1 MKSNSKLD
9 AMAGEAMIQEKNTH
23 TDISDGKSA
32 SQALWKRPVIL
43 LNPAVLREHCSLLAT
58 GLNSTHRASNQNQ
71 YCKCTPEHNY
81 LQTNISNK
89 IVTDFNWP
97 SKLHSSLADTD

>member
-9 AMAGEAMIQEKNTH
+9 AVAGEAMIQEKNTH

-43 LNPAVLREHCSLLAT
+43 LNPAVLRELHCSLLAT
-58 GLNSTHRASNQNQ
+58 WLNSTH
-71 YCKCTPEHNY
+71 
-81 LQTNISNK
+81 
-89 IVTDFNWP
+89 
-97 SKLHSSLADTD
+97 